1 MNAAEIKLKIFRQI
15 DSLDKSKLE
24 DLYGMMVNFLN
35 SQNSEEDWLALS
47 DEQKEGIKDAVADL
61 RAGKGISHESI
72 LSKYRK
78 K

>member
-1 MNAAEIKLKIFRQI
+1 MNAADIKLKIFREI

-35 SQNSEEDWLALS
+35 SQKSEEDWLALS

-61 RAGKGISHESI
+61 NAGKGISHQSI
-72 LSKYRK
+72 IAKYRK
-78 K
+78 R